1 MARVCPAPLSGLEG
15 GRRQGE
21 RARGLTG
28 CKDPEAGA
36 GVGGGH
42 LGGAGG
48 RRVRLDPVVGHC
60 EDPALCLKEGRVFP
74 ASEGTG
80 GIWLFSL
87 RLPVRWP
94 VGKSRDGQG
103 C

>member
-1 MARVCPAPLSGLEG
+1 MARVCSAPLRGLEG
-15 GRRQGE
+15 RRGQGE
-21 RARGLTG
+21 RARGLTR

-60 EDPALCLKEGRVFP
+60 EDPALCLKEG
-74 ASEGTG
+74 
-80 GIWLFSL
+80 
-87 RLPVRWP
+87 
-94 VGKSRDGQG
+94 
-103 C
+103 